1 VLENFASNAERRALV
16 TGDALP
22 AARISD
28 VYAALPAI
36 TGKFEL
42 EYEGELRGADT
53 IGREL
58 IRASV
63 GNVFQALADTM
74 DTARMVEWF
83 NAGWFPSWIATW
95 PGSCCSCVRG
105 RRLVLRILRNYF
117 CGDFFWGANFTLQD
131 GLL

>member
-1 VLENFASNAERRALV
+1 MAISVLENVASNAERRALV

-28 VYAALPAI
+28 VYATLPAI

-63 GNVFQALADTM
+63 ANVFQAVADTM

-83 NAGWFPSWIATW
+83 DAGWFPSGIATW
-95 PGSCCSCVRG
+95 PGSCCSCFRG
-105 RRLVLRILRNYF
+105 
-117 CGDFFWGANFTLQD
+117 GD
-131 GLL
+131 